1 MESNC
6 SRRLT
11 LTILPAVAPV
21 FGFGGVVLS
30 APFLPLFGLLVPF
43 LIAFEASPIAAIGGA
58 VMEGGIPVP
67 VGDPFPGVIAEGCFF
82 GFLGFVLEDG
92 ALRAGDA
99 DEFGSERI
107 GGGGGII
114 EGWHGGSG

>member
-1 MESNC
+1 
-6 SRRLT
+6 
-11 LTILPAVAPV
+11 
-21 FGFGGVVLS
+21 
-30 APFLPLFGLLVPF
+30 
-43 LIAFEASPIAAIGGA
+43 
-58 VMEGGIPVP
+58 
-67 VGDPFPGVIAEGCFF
+67 VIAEGCFF

-99 DEFGSERI
+99 DEFGSERS

>member
-1 MESNC
+1 
-6 SRRLT
+6 
-11 LTILPAVAPV
+11 
-21 FGFGGVVLS
+21 
-30 APFLPLFGLLVPF
+30 
-43 LIAFEASPIAAIGGA
+43 
-58 VMEGGIPVP
+58 MEGGIPVP